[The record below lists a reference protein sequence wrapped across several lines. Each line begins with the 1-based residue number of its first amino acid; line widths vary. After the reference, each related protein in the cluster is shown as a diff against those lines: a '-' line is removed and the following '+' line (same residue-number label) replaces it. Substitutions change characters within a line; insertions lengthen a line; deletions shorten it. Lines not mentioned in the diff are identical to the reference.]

1 MKNKNKVVVSIVAIV
16 IIAALLIGYFL
27 LKDRNTAS
35 NGEGAYVEKVSVIT
49 GGGMI
54 YADRYSGVVESQET
68 LEIKKDSER
77 PVEELYVEIGET
89 VIIGSPLFKYD
100 VTEAQNNIA
109 STHLEIEGINNDI
122 AALNAEISEL
132 VSDRNRA
139 SADEKLDYTTQIQSK
154 QMQIRQDDIELQQKK
169 QDLEKYQKEIDNAV
183 VTSSISGVVKTIS
196 ENGYDNFGNELP
208 YISITQTGEYRVKG
222 KVDENS
228 IGVIVPGMDIIIRSR
243 IDESAT
249 WTGSVSHIDTEPVTD
264 NNNYYGGESGERS
277 SSYPFYVTLDSAEGL
292 MLGQHVYIEPD
303 YGQGAVK
310 EGIWLDGGY
319 IVFEEDGSTYVW
331 AANSRNRLE
340 KRKVELGEMD
350 EETFSYQIV
359 SGLNE
364 NDMIAWPD
372 ETLHEGM
379 SVITSDMFAEE
390 AE

>member
-1 MKNKNKVVVSIVAIV
+1 MKKTNKVVVSIVAIV
-16 IIAALLIGYFL
+16 IVAALLIGYFL
-27 LKDRNTAS
+27 LKDRNSAS

-100 VTEAQNNIA
+100 VTEAQNSIA
-109 STHLEIEGINNDI
+109 STQLEIEGINNDI

-169 QDLEKYQKEIDNAV
+169 QDLQKYQKEIDNAV

-208 YISITQTGEYRVKG
+208 YISITQTGEYHVKG

-228 IGVIVPGMDIIIRSR
+228 IGVIVPGMNIIIRSR

-264 NNNYYGGESGERS
+264 NNNNYYGGES
-277 SSYPFYVTLDSAEGL
+277 
-292 MLGQHVYIEPD
+292 
-303 YGQGAVK
+303 
-310 EGIWLDGGY
+310 
-319 IVFEEDGSTYVW
+319 
-331 AANSRNRLE
+331 
-340 KRKVELGEMD
+340 
-350 EETFSYQIV
+350 
-359 SGLNE
+359 
-364 NDMIAWPD
+364 
-372 ETLHEGM
+372 
-379 SVITSDMFAEE
+379 
-390 AE
+390 